1 MGKRITGTGA
11 GEHPLLGPHPK
22 PREKGKSVKSC
33 TSIHAEFGY
42 SADKIELPD
51 LEIPVKTAPQRQGDV
66 FLLPVTTTH
75 PGEPI
80 PTAGVTVVRA
90 ESSAA
95 NMHNLHGDGAWLW
108 SPDADTNLVQGWL
121 TVPAGGVA
129 YLIHTE
135 EHPALAVGPVSYEV
149 RRQQEWAGGWRRVA
163 D

>member
-1 MGKRITGTGA
+1 MKT
-11 GEHPLLGPHPK
+11 
-22 PREKGKSVKSC
+22 C

-135 EHPALAVGPVSYEV
+135 EHPALAIGPGTYEV
-149 RRQQEWAGGWRRVA
+149 RRQQEWAGEWRRVA

>member
-1 MGKRITGTGA
+1 MKT
-11 GEHPLLGPHPK
+11 
-22 PREKGKSVKSC
+22 C

-51 LEIPVKTAPQRQGDV
+51 LEIPVKTGPQRQGDV

-80 PTAGVTVVRA
+80 PPAGVTVVRA

-95 NMHNLHGDGAWLW
+95 NTHNLHGDGAWLW

-135 EHPALAVGPVSYEV
+135 EHPALAVGPGSYEV
-149 RRQQEWAGGWRRVA
+149 RRQQEWAGEWRRVA